1 MWKNIRKGA
10 KSFFG
15 HVLYAVGEGFHISFW
30 YDPWSSPTALKDLYP
45 AMFAIVVDKIAMIFD
60 MVDYAPDGGGRSW
73 NLRSVMLFKI
83 RRQGFFMIF
92 LRISHPS
99 YLEGVMIP

>member
-1 MWKNIRKGA
+1 M
-10 KSFFG
+10 
-15 HVLYAVGEGFHISFW
+15 
-30 YDPWSSPTALKDLYP
+30 KDLYP
-45 AMFAIVVDKIAMIFD
+45 AMFAIVVDKIAMISD

-92 LRISHPS
+92 LRRSHPS